1 MFARQLSFLF
11 NFQITHRCMKNK
23 TSKSILKL
31 SLVLASLV
39 LLQLLTGF
47 AFAQNATIRGAVY
60 EEKTG
65 EPLFG
70 VSVLVKELG
79 TGSISDFDGKF
90 ELQVAPGTYTIQI
103 SYISYSTIEITSL
116 TVAAGQ
122 VNVLNDFIMKEDAS
136 ELETVTIQAAAIRT
150 TENALMSVKRNAS
163 NLLDGI
169 SASTFRQIGDGDAA
183 SAIKRVTGVS
193 IEGGKY
199 VYVRGLGD
207 RYTKTVL
214 NGVDIPGLDPDRNT
228 IQMDIFPTNV
238 IDNIIVSKSFTADL
252 PADFT
257 GGVVDIET
265 KDFPEERTFKVNISG
280 GVNPSMHFNP
290 NYLSYQGGKTDWLG
304 FDDGTRANPTGGRSS
319 IPQFGEVVGNPTGA
333 RGQEYQSILGGF
345 NKTLGAN
352 RQSSLMDFG
361 VGLSFGNQIAR
372 PKATWG
378 YNAALTYKNETE
390 FYQNAQFNLFAKPI
404 DQNQSELESLERQV
418 GDYGVNNVL
427 LGGLAGIALK
437 TNSSKYK
444 LNILHLQNGESKAGT
459 FNFVNSNLGANFE
472 ATQYNL
478 EYSQRGL
485 SSILLSGSHFING
498 RDWVVNWKLA
508 PTRSTIEDPDIRF
521 TRFRLPTNTISTEVG
536 LPVRIWRNLEEY
548 NIAGKLD
555 VTRNLQAFTREAK
568 LKMGGAYT
576 FKFRDFEI
584 QSFQFVTGN
593 TTLDGNPNSILNEE
607 NLFSSTN
614 RNGVRYNPDFI
625 PINPNAYQSY
635 VTNFAGYGS
644 FESSP
649 VQNLRAIVGL
659 RVEQYNQ
666 FYTGTNQTGTLNYD
680 LVEMLD
686 DLDFF
691 PTLNLV
697 YSLKENQNLRASASR
712 TIARPSFKELSY
724 AEILD
729 PITGRTFIGGLFPET
744 TNGGTEV
751 LWDGNLSSSRINN
764 FDVRWETFQQ
774 KGEMWSL
781 GAFYKTF
788 DKPIE
793 IVQFLS
799 DPGSF
804 QPRNVG
810 NGSVL
815 GLELEFRK
823 SLEFLSPSLQNFKW
837 NTNVTVTESS
847 IKMSESEFRSRSL
860 TAREGETVEEKR
872 DMAGQ
877 APYIV
882 NTGISYNNFSNG
894 WEAGIFYNVQGPT
907 LNFVGFGNRTDTY
920 TVPFHALNFN
930 LNKTFGAD
938 GRVQANVG
946 VENLLNDKREVVFR
960 SHETQDQIFTRLA
973 PGTKVKFGFS
983 YSF

>member
-1 MFARQLSFLF
+1 
-11 NFQITHRCMKNK
+11 MKNK
-23 TSKSILKL
+23 KQELPLKPLVILL
-31 SLVLASLV
+31 LVIAF
-39 LLQLLTGF
+39 QLLTGF
-47 AFAQNATIRGAVY
+47 AFAQNGTIRGAVY
-60 EEKTG
+60 DEKTG

-70 VSVLVKELG
+70 VSVLVVETAKG
-79 TGSISDFDGKF
+79 AVTDFDGKF
-90 ELQVAPGTYTIQI
+90 EIQATPGTYTLQI
-103 SYISYSTIEITSL
+103 SYISYSTLSL
-116 TVAAGQ
+116 TE
-122 VNVLNDFIMKEDAS
+122 VLVENGKVLVIPDVLLKEEAS
-136 ELETVTIQAAAIRT
+136 ELETVTVSAAAIRT
-150 TENALMSVKRNAS
+150 TESALMSVKRNAP

-183 SAIKRVTGVS
+183 SAVKRVTGVS

-238 IDNIIVSKSFTADL
+238 IDNIIVSKSFTAEL

-265 KDFPEERTFKVNISG
+265 KDFPEEKTFRVSVSG
-280 GVNPSMHFNP
+280 GVNPSMHFNK
-290 NYLSYQGGKTDWLG
+290 NYLTYQGGRTDFLG
-304 FDDGTRANPTGGRSS
+304 FDDGTRANPTGGRTT
-319 IPQFGEVVGNPTGA
+319 IPQFGEVVGNPSSA
-333 RGQEYQSILGGF
+333 RGQDYQTILGGF
-345 NKTLGAN
+345 NKILGAT
-352 RQSSLMDFG
+352 QQTSMMDFG
-361 VGLSFGNQIAR
+361 LGLSFGNQIAR

-390 FYQNAQFNLFAKPI
+390 FYQGAQFNLFAKPI
-404 DQNQSELESLERQV
+404 SPSDTELEALERQV
-418 GDYGVNNVL
+418 GDYGVNSVL

-437 TNSSKYK
+437 TNTSKYK

-459 FNFVNSNLGANFE
+459 FDFVNTNLGANFE
-472 ATQYNL
+472 AAQYNL

-485 SSILLSGSHFING
+485 SSILLSGSHFFKG
-498 RDWVVNWKLA
+498 RTWEVNWKLA

-536 LPVRIWRNLEEY
+536 LPTRIWRSLEEY

-555 VTRNLQAFTREAK
+555 VARSLKAFSRDAK
-568 LKMGGAYT
+568 IRMGGAYT

-584 QSFQFVTGN
+584 QSFQFPTGN
-593 TTLDGNPNSILNEE
+593 TQLNGDPNAILNPE
-607 NLFSSTN
+607 NLFSGTN

-625 PINPNAYQSY
+625 PINPNAYQGY

-649 VQNLRAIVGL
+649 IQNLRAILGL

-666 FYTGTNQTGTLNYD
+666 FYTGTNQTGTLDYD

-697 YSLKENQNLRASASR
+697 YGLKENQNLRASASR
-712 TIARPSFKELSY
+712 TIARPSFKELSF

-729 PITGRTFIGGLFPET
+729 PITGRTFIGGLFPES

-751 LWDGNLSSSRINN
+751 LWDGNLTSTRINN
-764 FDVRWETFQQ
+764 FDVRWESFQQ
-774 KGEMWSL
+774 KGEMWSV

-810 NGSVL
+810 NGTVM
-815 GLELEFRK
+815 GVELEFRK
-823 SLEFLSPSLQNFKW
+823 SLRFLSSKMENFLW
-837 NTNVTVTESS
+837 TTNLTITESQ
-847 IKMSESEFRSRSL
+847 INMSETEKKSRQL
-860 TAREGETVEEKR
+860 TAREGQEIGNTR

-882 NTGISYNNFSNG
+882 NTGLSYNNFSRG
-894 WEAGIFYNVQGPT
+894 WEAGIYYNVQGPT
-907 LNFVGFGNRTDTY
+907 LNLVGFGNRTDTY
-920 TVPFHALNFN
+920 TVPFHSLNLN
-930 LNKTFGAD
+930 INKTFGAD
-938 GRVQANVG
+938 ERIRTSLGVQ
-946 VENLLNDKREVVFR
+946 NLLNDKREIVF
-960 SHETQDQIFTRLA
+960 SSFGAQDQIFTQLA
-973 PGTKVKFGFS
+973 PGTRVNFSVGFS
-983 YSF
+983 F

>member
-1 MFARQLSFLF
+1 
-11 NFQITHRCMKNK
+11 MKNK
-23 TSKSILKL
+23 KQELPLKPLVILL
-31 SLVLASLV
+31 LVIAF
-39 LLQLLTGF
+39 QLLTGF
-47 AFAQNATIRGAVY
+47 AFAQNGTIRGAVY
-60 EEKTG
+60 DEKTG

-70 VSVLVKELG
+70 VSVLVVETAKG
-79 TGSISDFDGKF
+79 AVTDFDGKF
-90 ELQVAPGTYTIQI
+90 EIQATPGTYTLQI
-103 SYISYSTIEITSL
+103 SYISYSTLSL
-116 TVAAGQ
+116 TE
-122 VNVLNDFIMKEDAS
+122 VLVENGKVLVIPDVLLKEEAS
-136 ELETVTIQAAAIRT
+136 ELETVTVSAAAIRT
-150 TENALMSVKRNAS
+150 TESALMSVKRNAP

-183 SAIKRVTGVS
+183 SAVKRVTGVS

-238 IDNIIVSKSFTADL
+238 IDNIIVSKSFTAEL

-265 KDFPEERTFKVNISG
+265 KDFPEEKTFRVSVSG
-280 GVNPSMHFNP
+280 GVNPSMHFNK
-290 NYLSYQGGKTDWLG
+290 NYLTYQGGRTDFLG
-304 FDDGTRANPTGGRSS
+304 FDDGTRANPTGGRTT
-319 IPQFGEVVGNPTGA
+319 IPQFGEVVGNPSSA
-333 RGQEYQSILGGF
+333 RGQDYQTILGGF
-345 NKTLGAN
+345 NKILGAT
-352 RQSSLMDFG
+352 QQTSMMDFG
-361 VGLSFGNQIAR
+361 LGLSFGNQIAR

-390 FYQNAQFNLFAKPI
+390 FYQGAQFNLFAKPI
-404 DQNQSELESLERQV
+404 SPSDTELEALERQV
-418 GDYGVNNVL
+418 GDYGVNSVL

-437 TNSSKYK
+437 TNTSKYK

-459 FNFVNSNLGANFE
+459 FDFVNTNLGANFE
-472 ATQYNL
+472 AAQYNL

-485 SSILLSGSHFING
+485 SSILLSGSHFFKG
-498 RDWVVNWKLA
+498 RTWEVNWKLA

-536 LPVRIWRNLEEY
+536 LPTRIWRSLEEY

-555 VTRNLQAFTREAK
+555 VARSLKAFSRDAK
-568 LKMGGAYT
+568 IRMGGAYT

-584 QSFQFVTGN
+584 QSFQFPTGN
-593 TTLDGNPNSILNEE
+593 TKLNGDPNAILNPE
-607 NLFSSTN
+607 NLFSGTN

-625 PINPNAYQSY
+625 PINPNAYQGY

-649 VQNLRAIVGL
+649 IQNLRAILGL

-666 FYTGTNQTGTLNYD
+666 FYTGTNQTGTLDYD

-697 YSLKENQNLRASASR
+697 YGLKENQNLRASASR
-712 TIARPSFKELSY
+712 TIARPSFKELSF

-729 PITGRTFIGGLFPET
+729 PITGRTFIGGLFPES

-751 LWDGNLSSSRINN
+751 LWDGNLTSTRINN
-764 FDVRWETFQQ
+764 FDVRWESFQQ
-774 KGEMWSL
+774 KGEMWSV

-810 NGSVL
+810 NGTVM
-815 GLELEFRK
+815 GVELEFRK
-823 SLEFLSPSLQNFKW
+823 SLRFLSSKMENFLW
-837 NTNVTVTESS
+837 TTNLTITESQ
-847 IKMSESEFRSRSL
+847 INMSETEKKSRQL
-860 TAREGETVEEKR
+860 TAREGQEIGNTR

-882 NTGISYNNFSNG
+882 NTGLSYNNFSRG
-894 WEAGIFYNVQGPT
+894 WEAGIYYNVQGPT
-907 LNFVGFGNRTDTY
+907 LNLVGFGNRTDTY
-920 TVPFHALNFN
+920 TVPFHSLNLN
-930 LNKTFGAD
+930 INKTFGAD
-938 GRVQANVG
+938 ERIRTSLGVQ
-946 VENLLNDKREVVFR
+946 NLLNDKREIVF
-960 SHETQDQIFTRLA
+960 SSFGAQDQIFTQLA
-973 PGTKVKFGFS
+973 PGTRVNFSVGFS
-983 YSF
+983 F

>member
-1 MFARQLSFLF
+1 M
-11 NFQITHRCMKNK
+11 NNK
-23 TSKSILKL
+23 KLKSLLKP
-31 SLVLASLV
+31 SLVLLSLV
-39 LLQLLTGF
+39 LLQFLTAF
-47 AFAQNATIRGAVY
+47 VFAQKGIIRGAIY

-65 EPLFG
+65 EPLYG
-70 VSVLVKELG
+70 VSVFVKELS
-79 TGSISDFDGKF
+79 TGAITDFDGKF
-90 ELQVAPGTYTIQI
+90 ELQVAPGTYTFQL
-103 SYISYSTIEITSL
+103 SYISYSTIELTSL
-116 TVAAGQ
+116 TISAGE
-122 VNVLNDFIMKEDAS
+122 VKVLDDLLMKEEAS
-136 ELETVTIQAAAIRT
+136 ELETVTIQASAIRT
-150 TENALMSVKRNAS
+150 TENALMSVKRNAP
-163 NLLDGI
+163 NLMDGI

-183 SAIKRVTGVS
+183 SAVKRVTGVS

-265 KDFPEERTFKVNISG
+265 KDFPEEKSFKVSISG
-280 GVNPSMHFNP
+280 GINPSMHFNS

-304 FDDGTRANPTGGRSS
+304 FDDGTRANPTGGRTN
-319 IPQFGEVVGNPTGA
+319 IPQFGEVVGNPSGA
-333 RGQEYQSILGGF
+333 KGQEYQSILGGF
-345 NKTLGAN
+345 NKALGAS

-361 VGLSFGNQIAR
+361 LGLSLGNQIAR

-390 FYQNAQFNLFAKPI
+390 FYQGAEFNLFAKPI
-404 DQNQSELESLERQV
+404 DQGQSELDPLERQV
-418 GDYGVNNVL
+418 GNYGVNNVM

-437 TNSSKYK
+437 TNTSKFK
-444 LNILHLQNGESKAGT
+444 LNLLHLQNGESKAGI
-459 FNFVNSNLGANFE
+459 FDFVNSNLGANFE

-485 SSILLSGSHFING
+485 SSMLLSGSHFLKG
-498 RDWVVNWKLA
+498 GAWVVNWKLA

-536 LPVRIWRNLEEY
+536 LPARIWRNLEEY
-548 NIAGKLD
+548 NVAGKLD
-555 VTRNLQAFTREAK
+555 VTRSLQAFSRDAK

-584 QSFQFVTGN
+584 QSFQFVTG
-593 TTLDGNPNSILNEE
+593 TTTFDGNPNSILNEE
-607 NLFSSTN
+607 NLFSASN

-644 FESSP
+644 FETSP
-649 VQNLRAIVGL
+649 AQNLRAILGL

-697 YSLKENQNLRASASR
+697 YNLKENQNLRASASR
-712 TIARPSFKELSY
+712 TIARPSFKELSF

-751 LWDGNLSSSRINN
+751 LWDGNLSSTRINN
-764 FDVRWETFQQ
+764 FDIRWEAFGQR
-774 KGEMWSL
+774 GEMWSL

-804 QPRNVG
+804 QARNVG
-810 NGSVL
+810 NGSVV

-823 SLEFLSPSLQNFKW
+823 SLAFLSPSLQNFMW
-837 NTNVTVTESS
+837 NTNVTVTEST
-847 IKMSESEFRSRSL
+847 IRMSESEFRSRSL
-860 TAREGETVEEKR
+860 TAREGEVVENTR

-877 APYIV
+877 APFII
-882 NTGISYNNFSNG
+882 NTGFSYNNFSNG
-894 WEAGIFYNVQGPT
+894 WELGVFYNVQGPT

-920 TVPFHALNFN
+920 TVPFHALNIN
-930 LNKTFGAD
+930 LNKTFGGD
-938 GRVQANVG
+938 GRVQANLG
-946 VENLLNDKREVVFR
+946 VENILNDKREIVFR
-960 SHETQDQIFTRLA
+960 SHEAQDQIFTRLA
-973 PGTKVKFGFS
+973 PGTKIKFGFS
-983 YSF
+983 YAF

>member
-1 MFARQLSFLF
+1 MNKKKQALPIKPLAILLLIVAFQL
-11 NFQITHRCMKNK
+11 I
-23 TSKSILKL
+23 
-31 SLVLASLV
+31 
-39 LLQLLTGF
+39 TGF
-47 AFAQNATIRGAVY
+47 VFAQSGTIRGAIFD
-60 EEKTG
+60 EKTG

-70 VSVLVKELG
+70 VSVLVKETS
-79 TGSISDFDGKF
+79 TGAVTDFDGKF
-90 ELQVAPGTYTIQI
+90 EIKVNPGTYTLQV
-103 SYISYSTIEITSL
+103 SYISYSTMTL
-116 TVAAGQ
+116 TEVVVEADKVA
-122 VNVLNDFIMKEDAS
+122 VLPDLLLKEEAS
-136 ELETVTIQAAAIRT
+136 ELETVTVSAAAIRT
-150 TENALMSVKRNAS
+150 TESALMSVKRNAA
-163 NLLDGI
+163 NLMDGI
-169 SASTFRQIGDGDAA
+169 SASSFRQIGDGDAA
-183 SAIKRVTGVS
+183 SAVKRVTGVS

-238 IDNIIVSKSFTADL
+238 IDNIIVSKSFTAEL

-265 KDFPEERTFKVNISG
+265 KDFPEEKTFRINISG
-280 GVNPSMHFNP
+280 GVNPAMHFNS
-290 NYLSYQGGKTDWLG
+290 NYLAYQGGKTDFLG
-304 FDDGTRANPTGGRSS
+304 FDDGTRANPTGGRIN
-319 IPQFGEVVGNPTGA
+319 IPQYGEVVGNPNGA
-333 RGQEYQSILGGF
+333 KGQEYQSILGGF
-345 NKTLGAN
+345 NKTLGAS
-352 RQSSLMDFG
+352 QQTSLMDFG
-361 VGLSFGNQIAR
+361 IGLSLGNQIVR

-378 YNAALTYKNETE
+378 YNAALTYKNDTE
-390 FYQNAQFNLFAKPI
+390 YYQGAQFNLFAKPI
-404 DQNQSELESLERQV
+404 SQTETEMEALESQV
-418 GDYGVNNVL
+418 GNYGVNSVL

-437 TNSSKYK
+437 TQNSKYK

-459 FNFVNSNLGANFE
+459 FDFVNTNLGANFE
-472 ATQYNL
+472 AKQYNL

-485 SSILLSGSHFING
+485 SSILVSGSHFIKG
-498 RDWVVNWKLA
+498 GAWEVNWKLA

-536 LPVRIWRNLEEY
+536 LPTRIWRNLEEY

-555 VTRNLQAFTREAK
+555 LTRNLKAFSREAK
-568 LKMGGAYT
+568 VRMGGAYT
-576 FKFRDFEI
+576 FKYRDFSI
-584 QSFQFVTGN
+584 QSFQFPTGSIQ
-593 TTLDGNPNSILNEE
+593 LDGDPNSILNQQ
-607 NLFSSTN
+607 NLFSATN

-625 PINPNAYQSY
+625 PINPNAYQGY

-649 VQNLRAIVGL
+649 VQNLRAILGL

-666 FYTGTNQTGTLNYD
+666 FYTGTNQTGTINYD

-691 PTLNLV
+691 PTVNLV
-697 YSLKENQNLRASASR
+697 YGLKENQNLRFSAAR
-712 TIARPSFKELSY
+712 TIARPSFKELSF

-729 PITGRTFIGGLFPET
+729 PITGRTFIGGLFQET

-751 LWDGNLSSSRINN
+751 LWDGNLQSTRINN
-764 FDVRWETFQQ
+764 FDLRWEAFQQ
-774 KGEMWSL
+774 RGEMWSV

-788 DKPIE
+788 ENPIE

-810 NGSVL
+810 NGTVL
-815 GLELEFRK
+815 GVEMEFRK
-823 SLEFLSPSLQNFKW
+823 SLGFLSPRFENFLW
-837 NTNVTVTESS
+837 TTNVTITESR
-847 IKMSESEFRSRSL
+847 INMSATELKSREL
-860 TAREGETVEEKR
+860 TAREGQVIGTTR

-894 WEAGIFYNVQGPT
+894 WEAGIYYNVQGPT
-907 LNFVGFGNRTDTY
+907 LNLVGFGNRTDTY
-920 TVPFHALNFN
+920 TVPFHALNLN
-930 LNKTFGAD
+930 INKTFGAD
-938 GRVQANVG
+938 ERIRTSLGVQ
-946 VENLLNDKREVVFR
+946 NLLNDKREIVF
-960 SHETQDQIFTRLA
+960 SSFGAQDQIFTQLA
-973 PGTKVKFGFS
+973 PGTRVNFSVGFS
-983 YSF
+983 F